1 MFGEKVG
8 FVNMKVLTSKDGF
21 NLPSFVFLRGPS
33 VAILLLVNNKILVVE
48 QYRVPVQATLLEAPA
63 GMLDESGDFVGT
75 AANEIAE
82 ETSIKLSKEKLTE
95 LGSFYP
101 SAGGCDEE
109 IMMFYSKIELSEEEM
124 TAIESKIH
132 GE

>member
-21 NLPSFVFLRGPS
+21 NLPSYVFLRGPA
-33 VAILLLVNNKILVVE
+33 VAILLLVNNKILAVE
-48 QYRVPVQATLLEAPA
+48 QYRVPAQETLLEAPA
-63 GMLDESGDFVGT
+63 GMLDESGDFIGT
-75 AANEIAE
+75 AAMEIEE
-82 ETSIKLSKEKLTE
+82 ETSIKLSKDKLIP

-109 IMMFYSKIELSEEEM
+109 IIMFYSKIELSEEEM
-124 TAIESKIH
+124 STIESKIH